1 MRELRQ
7 TCTDKM
13 DISQTRFQRL
23 TIFAKIYV
31 LCAGLDSEYI
41 SFPLS
46 FKIYDVACFF
56 LLWYKSI
63 HRRCS
68 VRKSVLR
75 KTSVSE
81 SPFLTKLQT
90 LACSFIKNETLT
102 QMFSCKFCVT
112 FKNRFFTEHLWWLP
126 LFDGFINPVISGM
139 KRFVNSFIFDTCFNF
154 VYLFI
159 CFLFVFC
166 LFLFFFFLVTASQK
180 FALLLK
186 NGLSLVIP
194 KNFVFSVTI
203 TIFAW
208 LAVTIGFAGE
218 ELFYKLVIFIKP
230 KKSTNK
236 ATAAESFF
244 REGFK
249 WRSPI
254 TSAAKG
260 CNFQRHIQNYVK
272 HLRWSVLWRSCAV

>member
-68 VRKSVLR
+68 VKKSVLR

-166 LFLFFFFLVTASQK
+166 LFLFFFFFDNCKSKICIATEKWTLPCDSEK
-180 FALLLK
+180 FCFQCDNNYLCLTR
-186 NGLSLVIP
+186 SHY
-194 KNFVFSVTI
+194 
-203 TIFAW
+203 W
-208 LAVTIGFAGE
+208 LRRRRAI
-218 ELFYKLVIFIKP
+218 LQISDFYKT
-230 KKSTNK
+230 KKVN
-236 ATAAESFF
+236 
-244 REGFK
+244 
-249 WRSPI
+249 
-254 TSAAKG
+254 
-260 CNFQRHIQNYVK
+260 Q
-272 HLRWSVLWRSCAV
+272 